1 MSAEPWDQLPVYRR
15 IEYELK
21 RYIARHKLK
30 RHDRLPSE
38 SQLAAEYGA
47 SIGTVR
53 KALNDLEAEKVIYR
67 RHGQGTFVA
76 PRSRRSRILLV
87 SNQERIYDVFHPDFM
102 NFFLGLLSHA
112 NLANLAYEP
121 QIVELEDF
129 LANLEDVSMVYP
141 ESAGVIFFRG
151 YSNVLRPA
159 ADTLLARNMPFMY
172 YGGNFYPEINSLC
185 STVCHNEEAIAEMMA
200 DYYVKRGFR
209 KAAGIVNSD
218 LVTQERSRRFAAALA
233 RRDMEYREF
242 SEEEEL
248 SPIARGFPVFN
259 CFVDFLAVKIIQRLE
274 RDCGIR
280 VPDQVAVSGV
290 DNQMFGDWL
299 RPPLTTIDLCHRAN
313 GALVMQT
320 FCDFLDGSRRR
331 PFHLD
336 AKLSL
341 LPRESC

>member
-21 RYIARHKLK
+21 RYIVRHKLK

-76 PRSRRSRILLV
+76 PRSRRGRILLV
-87 SNQERIYDVFHPDFM
+87 SNQEHIYDVFHPDFM

-112 NLANLAYEP
+112 NRADLAYEP

-129 LANLEDVSMVYP
+129 LANLEDVSMV
-141 ESAGVIFFRG
+141 
-151 YSNVLRPA
+151 
-159 ADTLLARNMPFMY
+159 
-172 YGGNFYPEINSLC
+172 YPEINSLC

-218 LVTQERSRRFAAALA
+218 LVTQERSRRFASALA
-233 RRDMEYREF
+233 RRNMEYREF
-242 SEEEEL
+242 SEKEEL
-248 SPIARGFPVFN
+248 SPIARDFSVIN
-259 CFVDFLAVKIIQRLE
+259 CFVDSLAAKVIQCLE

-290 DNQMFGDWL
+290 DNQVFGNWL
-299 RPPLTTIDLCHRAN
+299 RPSLTTIDLCHRAN